1 METYITINIIKII
14 CVWTQ
19 FEDLVGL
26 NHSLKLNRFFL
37 KKFVVVDVEVDG
49 QTAVLSKKIT

>member
-1 METYITINIIKII
+1 METYITINTIKII

-26 NHSLKLNRFFL
+26 NQWLKLNSFFS
-37 KKFVVVDVEVDG
+37 KFMVVDVEVDG